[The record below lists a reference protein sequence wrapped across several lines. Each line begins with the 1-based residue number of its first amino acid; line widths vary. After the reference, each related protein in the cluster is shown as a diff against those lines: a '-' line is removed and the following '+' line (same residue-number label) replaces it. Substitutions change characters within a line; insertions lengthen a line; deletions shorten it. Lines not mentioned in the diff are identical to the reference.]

1 MEDFTTSLS
10 NESATSL
17 LKCVLVC
24 MALEGYV
31 RLIHVVFPGVN
42 QRLDIVLVLLDIE
55 AGTGDIAH
63 RAVITCISTCY
74 FAMDVE

>member
-31 RLIHVVFPGVN
+31 RLIHIAFPGVN

-55 AGTGDIAH
+55 AGTGNIAH
-63 RAVITCISTCY
+63 GAAIACISTRC
-74 FAMDVE
+74 FVMDVE